1 MLVMAWRM
9 GESSF
14 ANKTDSSV
22 GLPPLPP
29 SMGAAAA
36 GLVLALCVALATA
49 AGVPRPTVLLLDG
62 GSKRAAAVLSLR
74 RAAAQLQAALGDGR
88 EVCASKRCNL
98 VGCDEAPTL

>member
-1 MLVMAWRM
+1 MKTKGKQRWGALVRCFT
-9 GESSF
+9 S
-14 ANKTDSSV
+14 
-22 GLPPLPP
+22 PP

-36 GLVLALCVALATA
+36 GLVLALCVTLATA

-88 EVCASKRCNL
+88 KVCAPRN
-98 VGCDEAPTL
+98 AAT

>member
-1 MLVMAWRM
+1 MKTRGKFCRCHLIV
-9 GESSF
+9 SSRGF
-14 ANKTDSSV
+14 TSLA
-22 GLPPLPP
+22 

-36 GLVLALCVALATA
+36 GLVLALCVTLATA

-88 EVCASKRCNL
+88 EVCAPRN
-98 VGCDEAPTL
+98 AAT